1 MLLIY
6 LLMYLLRYESRPALS
21 APVPLHKDSDR
32 LEQTLPFKTTLHGG
46 WTIWNVLLLD
56 VYDINS
62 QVVPACLLSRV
73 EGRLGG

>member
-6 LLMYLLRYESRPALS
+6 LLMYLLRHESLPALS
-21 APVPLHKDSDR
+21 APAPLHKDSDG

-46 WTIWNVLLLD
+46 WIIWNVPLLD

-62 QVVPACLLSRV
+62 QVGPACLLARV
-73 EGRLGG
+73 EGRFGG